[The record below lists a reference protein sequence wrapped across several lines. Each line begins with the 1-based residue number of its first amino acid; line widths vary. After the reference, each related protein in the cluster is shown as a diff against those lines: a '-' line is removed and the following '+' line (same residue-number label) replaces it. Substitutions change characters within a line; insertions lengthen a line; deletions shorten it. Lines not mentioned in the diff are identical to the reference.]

1 MKTKRFLLAV
11 AVTMA
16 AAACS
21 ADVTA
26 PDPTLRAPAGAQ
38 NVEAT
43 AASTTQPP
51 APTEPVEGDG
61 GHVGS
66 GVGR

>member
-1 MKTKRFLLAV
+1 MKTKRFLLA
-11 AVTMA
+11 AAITLA

-26 PDPTLRAPAGAQ
+26 PDPTLRAD
-38 NVEAT
+38 EA
-43 AASTTQPP
+43 AAALEEGTPTTTP
-51 APTEPVEGDG
+51 APEEPVEGDG
-61 GHVGS
+61 GYIGS

>member
-1 MKTKRFLLAV
+1 MKTKRFLLA
-11 AVTMA
+11 A
-16 AAACS
+16 AITLAAGACS

-26 PDPTLRAPAGAQ
+26 PEPALRAD
-38 NVEAT
+38 EAAAALEAVPT
-43 AASTTQPP
+43 ATPP

-61 GHVGS
+61 GYIGS

>member
-1 MKTKRFLLAV
+1 MKIKRILLA
-11 AVTMA
+11 AAITMA

-26 PDPTLRAPAGAQ
+26 PNPALRAPLGAQ
-38 NVEAT
+38 NVEGTPEST
-43 AASTTQPP
+43 AQPP